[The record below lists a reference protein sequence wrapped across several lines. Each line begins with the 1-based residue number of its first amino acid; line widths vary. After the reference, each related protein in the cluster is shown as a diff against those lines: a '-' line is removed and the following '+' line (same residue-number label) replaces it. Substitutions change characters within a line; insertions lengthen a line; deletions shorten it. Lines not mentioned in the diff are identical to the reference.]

1 MDGGSLPV
9 VLGVHELQHFFG
21 GLHESIHVSRFEV
34 RCDLENE
41 LGIQRLQ
48 SHCCHF
54 LHDND
59 DIWVLAPRAGL
70 YTTSRQ
76 KTIFKWASFSIFFWL
91 LLAFISDFSKFGSFY
106 GFAFSM
112 HELTIFYYK
121 ILGLAVY

>member
-1 MDGGSLPV
+1 MSRGGGPEHDVDGGPLPV

-48 SHCCHF
+48 SHCCYF

-76 KTIFKWASFSIFFWL
+76 KTIFTWALFSIFFWL
-91 LLAFISDFSKFGSFY
+91 FIIFFSKFGSFY
-106 GFAFSM
+106 GFAF
-112 HELTIFYYK
+112 
-121 ILGLAVY
+121 